1 MKQINRCITLK
12 PNIGLVICIKFK
24 HSETL
29 ASSLELNF
37 SFSFPC
43 TIWKMVALPDEK
55 ILLLEIRD
63 EASRQVSF
71 SALHY
76 SLKTFLWKDFQL
88 DESWWSGLLAAYK
101 SVFLLQN
108 YTNQDNPDATKL
120 LALDVHSCKILWEQ
134 ETFSFSNFSNEN
146 VLGTSGRE
154 DPKPVLLDLFT
165 GKVID
170 ENVKLDYTTDKISEP
185 LRPFQYQEGTGYNDT
200 VSTFLSS
207 RFSIKPEGTVEYLE
221 HDGLIVI
228 SYYLREQSGLV
239 NFLLVLNNEGKI
251 LLREKIDEQ
260 LKGLGVDTFFILSG
274 CLFFVRN
281 KRELLSYLIL

>member
-1 MKQINRCITLK
+1 
-12 PNIGLVICIKFK
+12 
-24 HSETL
+24 L

-37 SFSFPC
+37 SYSFPG
-43 TIWKMVALPDEK
+43 TIWRMVALPDEK
-55 ILLLEIRD
+55 ILLLEVRD
-63 EASRQVSF
+63 EASRQVNF

-108 YTNQDNPDATKL
+108 YTNQENPDATKL
-120 LALDVHSCKILWEQ
+120 LALDVHSCKILWERD
-134 ETFSFSNFSNEN
+134 TFSFSNFSNEN
-146 VLGTSGRE
+146 VLGTIGKD
-154 DPKPVLLDLFT
+154 DPKLVLLDLFT

-170 ENVKLDYTTDKISEP
+170 EDVKLDYTANKISEP
-185 LRPFQYQEGTGYNDT
+185 VCPFQYQEGTEYNNT

-228 SYYLREQSGLV
+228 SYYLREQDGLS
-239 NFLLVLNNEGKI
+239 NFLVVLNNEGKI
-251 LLREKIDEQ
+251 LHQDKIDEQ
-260 LKGLGVDTFFILSG
+260 LKGLGADTFFILSG